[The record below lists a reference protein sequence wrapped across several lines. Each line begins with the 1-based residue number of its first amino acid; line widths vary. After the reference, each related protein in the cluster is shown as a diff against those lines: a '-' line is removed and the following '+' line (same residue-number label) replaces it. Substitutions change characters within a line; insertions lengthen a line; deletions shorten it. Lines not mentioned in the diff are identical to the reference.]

1 MKKTLCSIATL
12 IFCLP
17 FTSLPSFAQFQ
28 VQLGQPQTPGGQ
40 PKQGLNWNR
49 RGPGVGREGMGMGG
63 GYGTWWKSPEITQQ
77 LSLTDD
83 QQQKIDRT
91 FQDYRLKLID
101 LHAELEKQE
110 ALLQPLVDADHPDEA
125 KVMAQVDKV
134 TQARAAL
141 EKSNASMMLAIR
153 RVLTSDQWKKLQE
166 HSPSRRHDFD
176 GPGGPPSHRPDGEP
190 PKGDIGED

>member
-12 IFCLP
+12 VLCLP
-17 FTSLPSFAQFQ
+17 LLSLPVLAQFQ
-28 VQLGQPQTPGGQ
+28 VQLGQPQAPGQ

-49 RGPGVGREGMGMGG
+49 RAPGIGRDGVGS
-63 GYGTWWKSPEITQQ
+63 YGTWWKSPEVTQQ

-134 TQARAAL
+134 AQARAAL
-141 EKSNASMMLAIR
+141 EKSNAAMMLAIR
-153 RVLTSDQWKKLQE
+153 RVLTPDQWKKLQE
-166 HSPSRRHDFD
+166 RSPGRRHEFGD
-176 GPGGPPSHRPDGEP
+176 GPGGPPPQRPNGDT
-190 PKGDIGED
+190 PKGDSGDD